1 MCYSFVILFRL
12 LLFQLCV
19 VRSISFVN
27 TIKCNANWQHSWI
40 VWSKFKRSHTRLC
53 LIGWAGSC
61 LQIAVVCFL
70 VKMYNNW
77 NSKAAVKAEE
87 KEREREKE
95 RNNLIR
101 SVHTQLDDQ
110 KNTFSPFYMPIV
122 LRFVSFFLAVA
133 ATETTII
140 RDAVTWTANNKLA
153 KTITNIVHYS

>member
-1 MCYSFVILFRL
+1 MSYRKSGNTRQTERIKCLVCYSFVILFRL

-70 VKMYNNW
+70 VKMYNNR

-87 KEREREKE
+87 KERERERKNATTWSE
-95 RNNLIR
+95 AYTHSLMIR
-101 SVHTQLDDQ
+101 KTRFL
-110 KNTFSPFYMPIV
+110 PFTCRLFFV
-122 LRFVSFFLAVA
+122 LFPSSWLLLPLKPQSL
-133 ATETTII
+133 EM
-140 RDAVTWTANNKLA
+140 L
-153 KTITNIVHYS
+153 